1 MLEPWANTGLNVL
14 YIFGFVIAAIG
25 FFSKIDK
32 YTPTYLKLRE
42 ENGIFIS
49 FFKTVMKLYSKF
61 LVAILVTAVI
71 AVIVYVFGAKH
82 DPIPPEPTP
91 TATPT
96 TEPTVVVYSPITYSL
111 DDLQVLSKEPD
122 DAFFF
127 HQWET
132 NYPIK
137 IDNIEY
143 LRSIGVRLPVEIQDD
158 LKINHITERYD
169 YSAVIEYS
177 LGYKYDMFQFSYGI
191 DDNTFKDFGLPPPNC
206 HYWVVV
212 ESCICREDS
221 KVKTKELERTPEVNY
236 MQTLATSNMI
246 DVSKVETLRITFYWK
261 FDVLPTKPLTL
272 NVAIVDPTLYVK
284 AN

>member
-1 MLEPWANTGLNVL
+1 MLN
-14 YIFGFVIAAIG
+14 
-25 FFSKIDK
+25 
-32 YTPTYLKLRE
+32 
-42 ENGIFIS
+42 
-49 FFKTVMKLYSKF
+49 
-61 LVAILVTAVI
+61 
-71 AVIVYVFGAKH
+71 
-82 DPIPPEPTP
+82 
-91 TATPT
+91 
-96 TEPTVVVYSPITYSL
+96 
-111 DDLQVLSKEPD
+111 KEPD

-127 HQWET
+127 HQWEK

-137 IDNIEY
+137 IDSTEY
-143 LRSIGVRLPVEIQDD
+143 LRSIGVRLPVEIRDD
-158 LKINHITERYD
+158 LKNNHITERYD

-212 ESCICREDS
+212 ESCYCREDS
-221 KVKTKELERTPEVNY
+221 EIKTTELEHTPEVNY
-236 MQTLATSNMI
+236 MQTLGTSKQMN
-246 DVSKVETLRITFYWK
+246 VSNVETLRITFYWK